1 MEAPRNR
8 AQARG
13 LVFWLVLAV
22 AAVLVVVQ
30 VVEGPPGSG
39 YGWGSVAVSCVLL
52 VVPLAVLALM
62 VRSGERR
69 FAWASMAVAVL
80 MTALVL
86 AALVGNW
93 NGQPSTDRVLD
104 SVAALLTLAASAGV
118 LRVELPLA
126 RRS

>member
-1 MEAPRNR
+1 
-8 AQARG
+8 
-13 LVFWLVLAV
+13 VFWLVLAA

-69 FAWASMAVAVL
+69 FAWAAMAVAAL

-93 NGQPSTDRVLD
+93 SGQSSSDRVLD
-104 SVAALLTLAASAGV
+104 SVAAILTVAASVGV
-118 LRVELPLA
+118 LLVEAQLA
-126 RRS
+126 RRT

>member
-1 MEAPRNR
+1 
-8 AQARG
+8 
-13 LVFWLVLAV
+13 
-22 AAVLVVVQ
+22 
-30 VVEGPPGSG
+30 
-39 YGWGSVAVSCVLL
+39 
-52 VVPLAVLALM
+52 
-62 VRSGERR
+62 
-69 FAWASMAVAVL
+69 

-93 NGQPSTDRVLD
+93 SGQPASDRVLD

>member
-1 MEAPRNR
+1 
-8 AQARG
+8 
-13 LVFWLVLAV
+13 VFWLVLAV

-93 NGQPSTDRVLD
+93 SGQPASDRVLD
-104 SVAALLTLAASAGV
+104 SVAAFLTLAASAGV